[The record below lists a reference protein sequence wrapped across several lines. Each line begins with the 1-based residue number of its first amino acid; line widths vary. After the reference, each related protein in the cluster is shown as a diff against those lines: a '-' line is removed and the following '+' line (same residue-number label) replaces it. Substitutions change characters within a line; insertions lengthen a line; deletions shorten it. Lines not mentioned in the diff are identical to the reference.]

1 MIAHR
6 AFLFFSLLS
15 LFISGEFRLAFQ
27 NDGRTWFAVFIS
39 VSFNADEAP
48 TGKVPPPILASYSPV
63 SLSIRET
70 MYLRNRLEEIL
81 DDTDEEVLEKEEDTI
96 EEGVDGTSTEDF
108 PFF

>member
-1 MIAHR
+1 
-6 AFLFFSLLS
+6 
-15 LFISGEFRLAFQ
+15 
-27 NDGRTWFAVFIS
+27 
-39 VSFNADEAP
+39 
-48 TGKVPPPILASYSPV
+48 
-63 SLSIRET
+63 